1 MARTHSKKHAV
12 ASEKS
17 SNGPGIAGS
26 RDARLV
32 HPHQHEYPH
41 PPSHAHADAHAQH
54 PQHGQIAYSHTS
66 NNNNNN
72 NNHNLPQPSDS
83 LPVLAPST
91 AALGPSGP
99 DGHRA
104 DVLHI
109 HDRLDAQ
116 AALVRHLELFWID

>member
-26 RDARLV
+26 RDARLA

-41 PPSHAHADAHAQH
+41 PPPHAHAHAQH

-66 NNNNNN
+66 NNSNNNN
-72 NNHNLPQPSDS
+72 NNNNNDRNHNLPHPSGS

-91 AALGPSGP
+91 AAHGPSGP

-104 DVLHI
+104 DVRVSRTHSPPLFP
-109 HDRLDAQ
+109 
-116 AALVRHLELFWID
+116 AACP